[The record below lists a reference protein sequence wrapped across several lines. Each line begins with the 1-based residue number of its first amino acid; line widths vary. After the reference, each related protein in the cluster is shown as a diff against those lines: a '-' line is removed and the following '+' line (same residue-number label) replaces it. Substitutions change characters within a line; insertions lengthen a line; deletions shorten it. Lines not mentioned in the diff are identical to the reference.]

1 MLRVRTT
8 KTGNGKLSVQVCL
21 SKTKKIVVVKH
32 IGTASNKRELV
43 ELKKLAVSFIAN
55 DTKFPLLS
63 SSFLTRSA
71 GDDDFLLNTANL
83 ELVKTTHLFSY
94 EFLDVWYQE
103 NGFDKL
109 DDTILKDLC
118 IARILEP
125 ASKLQT
131 IRFLKKN

>member
-1 MLRVRTT
+1 
-8 KTGNGKLSVQVCL
+8 
-21 SKTKKIVVVKH
+21 
-32 IGTASNKRELV
+32 
-43 ELKKLAVSFIAN
+43 
-55 DTKFPLLS
+55 
-63 SSFLTRSA
+63 
-71 GDDDFLLNTANL
+71 
-83 ELVKTTHLFSY
+83 

-131 IRFLKKN
+131 IRFLKKNFGILYPKNKIYNHLYP